1 MKILLGLPFSNS
13 NLMPPDP
20 MGEKLAEKTL
30 DFVSDNR
37 NPPCNVSALPTLEA
51 NAALVRPRST
61 GTCLRSSELSIV
73 HNTIDFPSS
82 E

>member
-1 MKILLGLPFSNS
+1 
-13 NLMPPDP
+13 

-37 NPPCNVSALPTLEA
+37 NPPCNVSALTLEA

-61 GTCLRSSELSIV
+61 GTV
-73 HNTIDFPSS
+73 YAQ
-82 E
+82 